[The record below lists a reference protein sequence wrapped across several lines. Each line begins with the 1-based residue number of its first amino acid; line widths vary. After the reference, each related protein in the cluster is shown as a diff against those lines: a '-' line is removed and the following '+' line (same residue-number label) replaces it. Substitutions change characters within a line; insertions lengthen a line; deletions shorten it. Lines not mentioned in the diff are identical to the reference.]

1 MRTKVRNIIFAGMPF
16 LVMFGF
22 AWSDSVPLRVI
33 ITTVSAF

>member
-1 MRTKVRNIIFAGMPF
+1 MPF

-22 AWSDSVPLRVI
+22 AWSDSVPLKVI